1 MAVID
6 VVKMDLAPGVFAR
19 KFPGQELSAKTQLI
33 VSESQE
39 AVFLKEGRAYGP
51 FGAGRHVLDSRNY
64 PILTPLI
71 KIFTGDS
78 PFTAEVWFIQRAFK
92 LDVKWGTAG
101 AIQIEDPKYHIM
113 LPVRSFGQ
121 YGIKVVDS
129 TKFLVKLV
137 GTLPA
142 FTEKT
147 LSEYFRGVIVTRVK
161 DLIGEYMV
169 DKQVSVLQLAARLTD
184 ISKDLEKQISE
195 EFEEFGVRIFKFN
208 VNSISTD
215 ENDPAVKKLREAL
228 AKKAEMD
235 IIGYT
240 YQQERSFD
248 TLKTAAGNQGAGT
261 VMNAGLGLGMGVGM
275 GGQMGGMMGQ
285 MTSNLQTS
293 PVPAVA
299 LQQPTVK
306 CAKCGKPMPAGAK
319 FCPECG
325 ASSAPA
331 APASAKCAKCG
342 ASIPESAKFCPECGA
357 PTTLKCAKC
366 GTKLIAGAKFCPEC
380 GTKVE

>member
-1 MAVID
+1 MAIID
-6 VVKMDLAPGVFAR
+6 VVKMDFAPGVFAR

-39 AVFLKEGRAYGP
+39 AVFLKEGKAYGP
-51 FGAGRHVLDSRNY
+51 FGPGRHVLDSRNY

-71 KIFTGDS
+71 KIVTRNS

-92 LDVKWGTAG
+92 LDIKWGTAG
-101 AIQIEDPKYHIM
+101 AIQVVDPKYHIM

-129 TKFLVKLV
+129 TKFLVNLV
-137 GTLPA
+137 FTLPA

-147 LSEYFRGVIVTRVK
+147 LNDYFRGAIVTRVK

-169 DKQVSVLQLAARLTD
+169 DRGASVLELAARLKD
-184 ISKDLEKQISE
+184 ISEEIEKQLSE
-195 EFEEFGVRIFKFN
+195 EFEELGVRIINFN

-248 TLKTAAGNQGAGT
+248 TLKTAAGNQGAGS

-275 GGQMGGMMGQ
+275 GAPMGSMMGQ
-285 MTSNLQTS
+285 MTSNINTAA
-293 PVPAVA
+293 P
-299 LQQPTVK
+299 QQPSAK
-306 CAKCGKPMPAGAK
+306 CAKCGAAMAAGAKFCPECGTPAASPAAAGPKCAKCGAALTAGAKFCPECGAPTSVKCPECGKVLPAGAK

-325 ASSAPA
+325 A
-331 APASAKCAKCG
+331 K
-342 ASIPESAKFCPECGA
+342 IQ
-357 PTTLKCAKC
+357 
-366 GTKLIAGAKFCPEC
+366 
-380 GTKVE
+380 